1 MGIDFEGSN
10 CITSSHCQG
19 TIIVYHSSMQAGDVR
34 QTQLLEVSGKAML
47 ETFIRVPWSVYRGDP
62 YWVPPLITERR
73 EALSAKNPFFQHAEW
88 QAWVAYRDGRP
99 VGRISAQ
106 IDRLHLEAHDKNTG
120 FFGLIEA
127 PDDQAVFSALFGA
140 AEGWLKGKGMKRVLG
155 PFNLGINQEMGLLV
169 EGFDTPPYVMM
180 GHAPQYYGPAIEA
193 QGYVPAQ
200 DTLAYELSAD
210 QFGMPATMRRLLQRH
225 GHRVRARA
233 FDRKNRDADLEAMR
247 GIFNDAWSEN
257 WSFVPFT
264 EAEFN
269 AVGKE
274 LLMLVPADF
283 IRIAEVDGKPA
294 AFIVMLSNINE
305 AIADLDGRLLP
316 FGWAKLLW
324 RLKVRSPKT
333 ARVALMGVRREFQFT
348 RLGPALAF
356 LTIDGLE
363 QPARSRGIE
372 RVEMSWILES
382 NRGVR
387 NIIEQ
392 VSGKVT
398 KRYRVYSKELV

>member
-1 MGIDFEGSN
+1 MNQI
-10 CITSSHCQG
+10 
-19 TIIVYHSSMQAGDVR
+19 
-34 QTQLLEVSGKAML
+34 QLREVKGKEIL
-47 ETFIRVPWSVYRGDP
+47 DEFIRVPWSIYRDDP
-62 YWVPPLITERR
+62 HWIPPLLMERR
-73 EALSAKNPFFQHAEW
+73 EALSPKNPFFRHAHW
-88 QAWVAYRDGRP
+88 NAWVAYRDGRP

-106 IDRLHLEAHDKNTG
+106 IDRLHLETHDAETG

-127 PDDQAVFSALFGA
+127 PDDPAVFKALFGA
-140 AEGWLKGKGMKRVLG
+140 AEEWLKNEGMKRVLG

-169 EGFDTPPYVMM
+169 EGFETPPYIMM
-180 GHAPQYYGPAIEA
+180 GHGRPYYGNAIEA
-193 QGYVPAQ
+193 VGYLPAQ
-200 DTLAYELSAD
+200 DTLAYELLAEN
-210 QFGMPATMRRLLQRH
+210 FGMPATMRKLLQRQ
-225 GHRVRARA
+225 GDRIRARA
-233 FDRKNRDADLEAMR
+233 FDKKNREADLEAMR
-247 GIFNDAWSEN
+247 EIFNDAWSNN
-257 WSFVPFT
+257 WGFVPFT

-274 LLMLVPADF
+274 LLMLVPAEF
-283 IRIAEVDGKPA
+283 IRIAEVDGRPA

-324 RLKVRSPKT
+324 RLKVRSPKS
-333 ARVALMGVRREFQFT
+333 ARVVLMGVRREYQFS

-363 QPARSRGIE
+363 IPAKSRGIE

-392 VSGKVT
+392 VSGRIT
-398 KRYRVYSKELV
+398 KRYRVYSKELD

>member
-1 MGIDFEGSN
+1 MGIIEMAS
-10 CITSSHCQG
+10 I
-19 TIIVYHSSMQAGDVR
+19 MQTGDMS
-34 QTQLLEVSGKAML
+34 QIQLQQVHDKATLEA
-47 ETFIRVPWSVYRGDP
+47 FIRVPWSIYRNDP
-62 YWVPPLITERR
+62 NWVPPLLIERR
-73 EALSAKNPFFQHAEW
+73 EALSSKNPFFEHAEW
-88 QAWVAYRDGRP
+88 QAWVAYSNGAA

-106 IDRLHLEAHDKNTG
+106 IDHLYLERHDREGG

-127 PDDQAVFSALFGA
+127 PDDPAVFSALFAA
-140 AEGWLKGKGMKRVLG
+140 AEAWLREKGMKRALG

-169 EGFDTPPYVMM
+169 EGFDSPPYVMM
-180 GHAPQYYGPAIEA
+180 GHAPPYYGPALEA
-193 QGYVPAQ
+193 LGYAPAQ
-200 DTLAYELSAD
+200 DLLAYELLAEN
-210 QFGMPATMRRLLQRH
+210 FGMPASIRKLLQRQ
-225 GHRVRARA
+225 GSRIRARA
-233 FDRKNRDADLEAMR
+233 FDKKNQDTDLEAMR
-247 GIFNDAWSEN
+247 VIFNDAWSNN
-257 WSFVPFT
+257 WGFVPFT
-264 EAEFN
+264 EAEFK

-274 LLMLVPADF
+274 LLMLVPAEF
-283 IRIAEVDGKPA
+283 IRIAEVDGRPA

-305 AIADLDGRLLP
+305 AIADLNGRLLP

-324 RLKVRSPKT
+324 RLKVRSPKS
-333 ARVALMGVRREFQFT
+333 ARVVLMGVLQEFQFT

-363 QPARSRGIE
+363 VPGKKRGIE

-398 KRYRVYSKELV
+398 KRYRVYQKELA